1 MYGRPTVPA
10 HGTSGSNGHFQALP
24 DPGSAEE
31 AICFKKIQEQFKD
44 QFEKAFPDKLAPKT
58 VVIIPSLTLD
68 QEILVESKR
77 RSALRRTFVVYADAV
92 AYALYACGVR
102 DQYHY

>member
-1 MYGRPTVPA
+1 MDARQKKDYPKRLLMYGRLTTTA
-10 HGTSGSNGHFQALP
+10 HDTNGSNGHFQPLP

-58 VVIIPSLTLD
+58 VVIIPSHWTR
-68 QEILVESKR
+68 KFCR
-77 RSALRRTFVVYADAV
+77 K
-92 AYALYACGVR
+92 
-102 DQYHY
+102 